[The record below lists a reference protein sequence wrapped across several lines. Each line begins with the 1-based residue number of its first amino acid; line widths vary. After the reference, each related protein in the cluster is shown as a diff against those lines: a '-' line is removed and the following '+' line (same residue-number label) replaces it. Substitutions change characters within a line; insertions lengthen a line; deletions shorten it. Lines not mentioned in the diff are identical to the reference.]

1 MQSFWERTVALR
13 TCVDLALQVLDF
25 GELGQHLCDVAR
37 LAGDGC
43 ATAAVLVA
51 IGELER
57 QISER
62 FSGARLVTAL
72 ATRDLRHG
80 NTYTI

>member
-1 MQSFWERTVALR
+1 M
-13 TCVDLALQVLDF
+13 LDF

-37 LAGDGC
+37 LAGDGR
-43 ATAAVLVA
+43 ATATVLVA
-51 IGELER
+51 IGKLER

-72 ATRDLRHG
+72 AARDLRDG
-80 NTYTI
+80 NTCAI